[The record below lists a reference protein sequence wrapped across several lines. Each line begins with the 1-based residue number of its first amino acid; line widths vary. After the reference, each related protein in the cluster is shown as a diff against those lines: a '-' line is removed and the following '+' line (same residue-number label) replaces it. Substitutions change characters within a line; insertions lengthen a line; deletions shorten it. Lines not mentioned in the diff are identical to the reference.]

1 MLGVSRL
8 LALRWRRK
16 GAASRLPSR
25 TARRRPSRLSR
36 AQSKLWHS
44 LQLPNHPTIGARSH
58 EYHEV
63 HEDMLIMDDLAAI
76 QNLQLILRG
85 IVQFH
90 DIAFGS
96 VKHRFQPVILI
107 HIALAEAGVLLFGYS
122 LQELPFYFSG
132 KRSLQ
137 RIRSIE
143 LKSLGHARPRQAIV
157 PKDCPFGQAL
167 HRPRGGFL
175 HI

>member
-1 MLGVSRL
+1 
-8 LALRWRRK
+8 
-16 GAASRLPSR
+16 
-25 TARRRPSRLSR
+25 
-36 AQSKLWHS
+36 
-44 LQLPNHPTIGARSH
+44 
-58 EYHEV
+58 
-63 HEDMLIMDDLAAI
+63 MLIMDDLAAI

-122 LQELPFYFSG
+122 LQELPFHFSR

-137 RIRSIE
+137 WVGSVE
-143 LKSLGHARPRQAIV
+143 LESLGHACPSKAIV
-157 PKDCPFGQAL
+157 SKDRPFGQAL
-167 HRPRGGFL
+167 DGTRGSFL